1 MGPGLLSVCLSVCLS
16 IHTELEGVGSGGNS
30 QAGPQ
35 GSFST
40 TLLLSDEW
48 TWDLAFSG
56 ALRHCSE
63 AELLACPPTEGWM
76 ERDLGS
82 YKVQRRELFQMQ
94 PGEGGPQERAAFARG
109 LTGEEGSRPVPSL
122 WQGMKGS
129 LTKPLMSPITLW
141 YFPPESANI
150 CPPTFPSQVP
160 GPASE
165 REPGWLAKLGLVPV
179 PLGFSFLSL
188 EREDW
193 AGLIS

>member
-1 MGPGLLSVCLSVCLS
+1 MRGVGGRGCWTVEGAILLKAGSHQSWRADGARVAVCLSVCLS
-16 IHTELEGVGSGGNS
+16 IHMELEGVGSGGNS

-56 ALRHCSE
+56 ALRHCGE

-141 YFPPESANI
+141 YFPPRV
-150 CPPTFPSQVP
+150 CQHLPSHLSQP
-160 GPASE
+160 GP
-165 REPGWLAKLGLVPV
+165 RPCL
-179 PLGFSFLSL
+179 
-188 EREDW
+188 
-193 AGLIS
+193 